1 MNSPHLP
8 GVEGLNL
15 AKPGTFFTRH
25 QESGLRSSL
34 FTGTVYATGDE
45 RMMHQR
51 TGAIDGLALDRPLV
65 FAVSR
70 DRPMI
75 FADWRR
81 DAYVQAGGFWL
92 LVLIASSGLVLYQ
105 RRQRAYDRLLA
116 IQELERKQADEALQH
131 SEARFRQTFERNDSV
146 MLLIDPRSGD
156 IADANAAAARFYGY
170 SIEHLKTMRIQ
181 QINML
186 SPDEVADALAQAAR
200 HERNVFVFP
209 HRLSDGSVRTVEVRT
224 SPIEAGNCCLLFSII
239 HDVTERQRSEEAL
252 RISESRHRLLADNA
266 RDVIWTM
273 APDGTITYVSPS
285 VETVRG
291 FTPAEAMLQTTEEIL
306 TPASR
311 AVSLGYFTQL
321 HADLAADRPT
331 RSFRGE
337 LEYRCKDG
345 STVWTEVMAFPL
357 FSDEGLVELLG
368 VTRDIS
374 EHKRLVLE
382 LQQARDA
389 TETANQ
395 ALLHAN
401 AALAGI
407 AITDALTGVSNRRH
421 FEQVADAAAAQA
433 RRYQQPLSLL
443 IFDIDHF
450 KSINDRYGH
459 LAGDHVL
466 IELTQLVGG
475 ALRDSDVLARW
486 GGEEFVVIMPH
497 CGASAA
503 LLVAQKLRALVA
515 AHPFDAV
522 GTVTVSLG
530 AAEFKPDEGLD
541 DWFRRVDLALYEA
554 KSGGRNTVRLGS

>member
-1 MNSPHLP
+1 VNSPHLP

-25 QESGLRSSL
+25 QESGQRSSL

-51 TGAIDGLALDRPLV
+51 TGAIDGLALDRTLV

-273 APDGTITYVSPS
+273 APDGTIT
-285 VETVRG
+285 
-291 FTPAEAMLQTTEEIL
+291 
-306 TPASR
+306 
-311 AVSLGYFTQL
+311 
-321 HADLAADRPT
+321 
-331 RSFRGE
+331 
-337 LEYRCKDG
+337 
-345 STVWTEVMAFPL
+345 
-357 FSDEGLVELLG
+357 
-368 VTRDIS
+368 
-374 EHKRLVLE
+374 
-382 LQQARDA
+382 
-389 TETANQ
+389 
-395 ALLHAN
+395 
-401 AALAGI
+401 
-407 AITDALTGVSNRRH
+407 
-421 FEQVADAAAAQA
+421 
-433 RRYQQPLSLL
+433 
-443 IFDIDHF
+443 
-450 KSINDRYGH
+450 
-459 LAGDHVL
+459 
-466 IELTQLVGG
+466 
-475 ALRDSDVLARW
+475 
-486 GGEEFVVIMPH
+486 
-497 CGASAA
+497 
-503 LLVAQKLRALVA
+503 
-515 AHPFDAV
+515 
-522 GTVTVSLG
+522 
-530 AAEFKPDEGLD
+530 
-541 DWFRRVDLALYEA
+541 
-554 KSGGRNTVRLGS
+554 